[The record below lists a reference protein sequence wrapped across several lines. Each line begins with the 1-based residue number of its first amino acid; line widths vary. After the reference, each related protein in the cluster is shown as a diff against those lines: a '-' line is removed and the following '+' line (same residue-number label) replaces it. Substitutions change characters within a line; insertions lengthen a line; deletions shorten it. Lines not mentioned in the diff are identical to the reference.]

1 MDSPMLLWFKSSS
14 RSLGHPMP
22 IVLPIILILTGC
34 TIFSGLCV
42 AASSQKP
49 AAEKTATHQRFAV
62 HPNDINLSATQSQ
75 VFGVTDA
82 KGKAVTV
89 RWKISGAGCAN
100 SPSPCGTIDGSGT
113 YQAPQSL
120 RQPLVVML
128 EGIPD
133 SDSEYPAFARI
144 QLSPSTSPAAIRN
157 SQITTSQT
165 TASTTPGIAVSQNG
179 ISALSGNSQG
189 ISNPAAQIPATPVA
203 PQPSVTVMYSNGQLT
218 IDAFNET
225 LATVLRVVARKIG
238 ATIDV
243 PPGGG
248 LDHIVEHAGPGP
260 ASDVLTQLLKGSHFN
275 FVMIGSPQRPGDLQQ
290 VLLTMRGD
298 NGTPYIPPATTV
310 AAVAVDEPAS
320 NSSETVPTFSS
331 GPGTMTGAERL
342 AYLRANGF
350 GRSPGAGAQPASP
363 APDNPPT
370 PNVGQT
376 IKDAAQQIRDVAPP
390 DDQSEQPTA
399 PQSP

>member
-1 MDSPMLLWFKSSS
+1 MDSPMPLSFKSSS

-42 AASSQKP
+42 AAASQKP
-49 AAEKTATHQRFAV
+49 AAEKTAAHQRFAV
-62 HPNDINLSATQSQ
+62 HPNDISLGTSQSQ

-100 SPSPCGTIDGSGT
+100 SPSPCGTIDSHGN

-144 QLSPSTSPAAIRN
+144 QLSPSSMVGIHN
-157 SQITTSQT
+157 SQITSPK
-165 TASTTPGIAVSQNG
+165 TAAPGVAVSQNG
-179 ISALSGNSQG
+179 ISILSGSPQNDASVGVQV
-189 ISNPAAQIPATPVA
+189 SSTPAP
-203 PQPSVTVMYSNGQLT
+203 PQPSVTVSYRNGQLT
-218 IDAFNET
+218 IDAVNET
-225 LATVLRVVARKIG
+225 LATVLRVVARKIN

-248 LDHIVEHAGPGP
+248 LDRIVDHIGPGS

-275 FVMIGSPQRPGDLQQ
+275 FVMMGSPQRPNELQQ

-298 NGTPYIPPATTV
+298 SGTPYVPPAAAV
-310 AAVAVDEPAS
+310 AAVAEDEPAS
-320 NSSETVPTFSS
+320 NSPDTTPMFSA
-331 GPGTMTGAERL
+331 GPANMTGAERL

-350 GRSPGAGAQPASP
+350 GRASGQPASP
-363 APDNPPT
+363 PPDIPP
-370 PNVGQT
+370 PSDVGQT
-376 IKDAAQQIRDVAPP
+376 IKDAAQQIRGNASP
-390 DDQSEQPTA
+390 DEQSEQPTA
-399 PQSP
+399 PQSQ